1 MLLGNSILR
10 IPVHC
15 TYAKWPYV
23 FHNNSNIRKLTSLV
37 IFLALSLCFHNTVFH
52 STPSVWVE
60 LGGGGGGGGG
70 GGQCVDWGRGCFNAQ
85 PSMSGTRPASPPE
98 GHCAVQG
105 KALPTTPQCP
115 GGELMSSIT
124 STCVP
129 TCPPLQSV
137 GPVSG
142 AG

>member
-70 GGQCVDWGRGCFNAQ
+70 DNVWTGEEDVLMLNLQCQVRDQLPHLKAI
-85 PSMSGTRPASPPE
+85 
-98 GHCAVQG
+98 VQYKG
-105 KALPTTPQCP
+105 KLSQQHPNVL
-115 GGELMSSIT
+115 E
-124 STCVP
+124 
-129 TCPPLQSV
+129 
-137 GPVSG
+137 VS
-142 AG
+142 